1 MVKKKV
7 IYCIGDSHT
16 LFFTKG
22 KKERKL
28 KELPDKLLI
37 FKIFTLR
44 KGVAYNLCQ
53 WTKTPEIR
61 NSLFNVLEK
70 EVPPKSKVLLS
81 FGEIDC
87 RFHLYR
93 QSKIQ
98 NVTTKDIVKECVDRY
113 FSAALEVRKMG
124 FEIFVWN
131 VVPSRMD
138 TRHIGSVR
146 CSHAAFGSCKE
157 RNQIAKQFNNYLR
170 KKCYKEN
177 IIFLSIFNN
186 IIKDRKKLRAYR
198 KYFLH
203 DLIHLNKKAL
213 PFLAKEIS
221 KYI

>member
-1 MVKKKV
+1 MKEGEI

-16 LFFTKG
+16 LFFTEG

-28 KELPDKLLI
+28 KEISDKSLT

-44 KGVAYNLCQ
+44 KGVAYNLCK
-53 WTKTPEIR
+53 WTKTSEIR
-61 NSLFNVLEK
+61 NRLFDVLENK
-70 EVPPKSKVLLS
+70 IPVKSKVLLS

-98 NVTTKDIVKECVDRY
+98 NLTAKDIVKECVDRY
-113 FSAALEVRKMG
+113 FSAILEVIEMG
-124 FEIFVWN
+124 FEVFVWN

-138 TRHIGSVR
+138 SRHIGSKR

-157 RNQIAKQFNNYLR
+157 RNQIAKQFNDYLE
-170 KKCYKEN
+170 KKCQKEN
-177 IIFLSIFNN
+177 IIFLSIFNS
-186 IIKDRKKLRAYR
+186 IIKDEKELRAKR

-203 DLIHLNKKAL
+203 DLIHLNKRAL
-213 PFLAKEIS
+213 PFLAKEIDRH
-221 KYI
+221 I